1 MVRVNLN
8 LNSIIPD
15 GRSDDATH
23 GTVLPSLHRAEAN
36 QCCVVIYEC
45 LARHSG
51 FQYDT
56 HHTVS
61 L

>member
-1 MVRVNLN
+1 MVRVNLS
-8 LNSIIPD
+8 LNRIIHD
-15 GRSDDATH
+15 SRSDDATH

-36 QCCVVIYEC
+36 RCCVVIYEC
-45 LARHSG
+45 LARHSE